1 MGGAMSSITINGDTS
16 GSVILQAPAVSGSTT
31 LTLPT
36 TTGTLVT
43 SNAMPTGSVVQ
54 VVNAIYNTYLET
66 TSNSY
71 VDTGLQAI
79 ITPASSS
86 NKILIVCT
94 APVYKLTG
102 QVSNG
107 VSLDIVRNG
116 SAIGLG
122 TFLEYGAWTGASN
135 NNRAGYS
142 ITYLDSPSSTSA
154 LTYKLRIRETFANV
168 GVGIFHDG
176 SQGSITLMEIKA

>member
-1 MGGAMSSITINGDTS
+1 MSSVTISGDTS
-16 GSVILQAPAVSGSTT
+16 GSIILQAPSVAGSTT

-102 QVSNG
+102 QLSNG

-154 LTYKLRIRETFANV
+154 LTYKLRIKETYANV